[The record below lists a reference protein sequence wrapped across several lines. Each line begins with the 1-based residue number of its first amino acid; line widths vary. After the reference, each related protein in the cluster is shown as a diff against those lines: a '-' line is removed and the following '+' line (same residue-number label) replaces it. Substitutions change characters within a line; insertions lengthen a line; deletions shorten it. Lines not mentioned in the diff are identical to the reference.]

1 MERSDVCRVE
11 ILEIF
16 ALELD
21 VLQRSEGGELR
32 ETEKRDEGVDK
43 WMCCG
48 RSMRIAVDVD
58 WESVRQS
65 RGQGTE
71 EDGDRGRLYRSVRRQ
86 ASLRVTIVAPRR
98 DQGRAP

>member
-32 ETEKRDEGVDK
+32 ETEK
-43 WMCCG
+43 
-48 RSMRIAVDVD
+48 
-58 WESVRQS
+58 
-65 RGQGTE
+65 
-71 EDGDRGRLYRSVRRQ
+71 
-86 ASLRVTIVAPRR
+86 
-98 DQGRAP
+98 